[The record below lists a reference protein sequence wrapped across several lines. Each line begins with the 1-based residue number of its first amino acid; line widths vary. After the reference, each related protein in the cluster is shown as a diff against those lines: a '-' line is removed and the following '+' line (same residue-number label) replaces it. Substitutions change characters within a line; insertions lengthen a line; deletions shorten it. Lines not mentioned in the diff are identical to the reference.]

1 MKTSMDFSISD
12 ILNGKKKEKIPRKN
26 MRKGRRAAEKKKGR
40 NEYSSTRISTIL
52 KSKRKGQKNLFTHP
66 SIERERNK
74 IINSRTDRQSTLE

>member
-1 MKTSMDFSISD
+1 MGFQYD
-12 ILNGKKKEKIPRKN
+12 ILNEKKRDNPKKEYEKGQEGGRKK
-26 MRKGRRAAEKKKGR
+26 RGR
-40 NEYSSTRISTIL
+40 NKYASTRISIIL